1 MILIR
6 CKRHKLTFK
15 RPFSVK
21 GIDRL
26 LSPGDYEL
34 VPDHEMTGEIYF
46 PAYRNVVTMILVPPE
61 AFRRSSIVKTN
72 VDAAEIFAAHKRD
85 QCSN

>member
-1 MILIR
+1 
-6 CKRHKLTFK
+6 LTFK

-34 VPDHEMTGEIYF
+34 VPDQELTGELHF
-46 PAYRNVVTMILVPPE
+46 PTYRQVVSLLFVPAQAY
-61 AFRRSSIVKTN
+61 RRSSIVKAS
-72 VDAAEIFAAHKRD
+72 VDSVEILAAHKRD
-85 QCSN
+85 QDCD